1 MTTQN
6 TEQANGLSFGSIIRR
21 PETGSLIGFLVVYI
35 FFAALGGAVF
45 LGAPGWSSWLNIAAE
60 VGIIALP
67 VGLLMISGE
76 FDMSVGSVV
85 PASSMMAAI
94 LCGHYEL
101 PALVGILGGLS
112 VGLLVGLVN
121 GLIVTRTTIP
131 SLIATIGTMFAVMGL
146 TLGLAV
152 LIKGS
157 TSVSYIPDATTKQ
170 LLGSFVG
177 GMFNVS
183 IFWWIGFVVV
193 YFFFL
198 HLSPFGNW
206 VFALGGDRE
215 SAKNA
220 GIPTDKVTMGLFM
233 ASGFGAAFVG
243 IAQVMTYQAAQV
255 AGGQSFI
262 FNSIMCVVIGGV
274 LLTGGAGSVIGI
286 LLGTM
291 TFAVV
296 NQGIFFASLD
306 PNVGSIII
314 GVLLLVAVLSNDTFR
329 ALAMNYATKKK

>member
-1 MTTQN
+1 M
-6 TEQANGLSFGSIIRR
+6 R
-21 PETGSLIGFLVVYI
+21 
-35 FFAALGGAVF
+35 
-45 LGAPGWSSWLNIAAE
+45 PGWSSWLNIAAE

-85 PASSMMAAI
+85 PASSMMTAV
-94 LCGHYEL
+94 LSGHYEL
-101 PALVGILGGLS
+101 PALIGICGGLS
-112 VGLLVGLVN
+112 VGLLVGLIN

-131 SLIATIGTMFAVMGL
+131 SLIATIGMMFAVMGM

-152 LIKGS
+152 LVKGS
-157 TSVSYIPDATTKQ
+157 TSVSYVPDPTTKA
-170 LLGSFVG
+170 LLGTFIG

-183 IFWWIGFVVV
+183 IFWWIGFVAVF
-193 YFFFL
+193 FFFL

-215 SAKNA
+215 SARNA
-220 GIPTDKVTMGLFM
+220 GIPTNKLSIGLFM

-243 IAQVMTYQAAQV
+243 VAQVATYHSAQV

-286 LLGTM
+286 VLGTM

-296 NQGIFFASLD
+296 NQGIFFAALD
-306 PNVGSIII
+306 PNIGSIII
-314 GVLLLVAVLSNDTFR
+314 GALLLAAVLSNDSFR